1 MVDEDDD
8 GRPDLGVSRSV
19 KLWSLVAIALLHVLV
34 FLGLVRALAPDFSAR
49 VVEQAVSAFTV
60 TITAPPPEPSP
71 TPQAPEAAGAA
82 AEAGKQAKPREN
94 TAPKPRIAV
103 AKPTQA
109 PTVSSTG
116 NAVTSGATAAG
127 SGTGAGG
134 QGTGTGSGTGGNGQG
149 GGTRLTKTAGDI
161 NSARDYP
168 IATREQRIDDYVVIA
183 ITVGSD
189 GKPKACRVHRPSKD
203 EQANA
208 ITCRLAMQRFRFR
221 AATDASGN
229 PVEAVYG
236 WKQTWHY

>member
-8 GRPDLGVSRSV
+8 GRPDLGVSRAT
-19 KLWSLVAIALLHVLV
+19 KLWSILAIGLLHFLV
-34 FLGLVRALAPDFSAR
+34 FIGLLRALAPDFSAR
-49 VVEQAVSAFTV
+49 VVEQTISAFSV

-71 TPQAPEAAGAA
+71 TPSTPEPAGAA
-82 AEAGKQAKPREN
+82 AEAGKKAKPREE
-94 TAPKPRIAV
+94 TAPKARIPV
-103 AKPTQA
+103 ARPTQA
-109 PTVSSTG
+109 PPVSSTG
-116 NAVTSGATAAG
+116 NAVTSGALNAG

-149 GGTRLTKTAGDI
+149 GGTRVAKIAGDI

-168 IATREQRIDDYVVIA
+168 IATRDQRIDDYVIIA

-189 GKPKACRVHRPSKD
+189 GKPRACRVHRPSKD

-221 AATDASGN
+221 AATDSSGN